1 MYQRI
6 IFVVVF
12 CSVTLLLA
20 GCNGAQ
26 ESEEQAYI
34 IAIGLDKNTE
44 NQFQITYQLS
54 LPKPEGGKG
63 DAGKNSAIITNTA
76 VNLAESLNL
85 LNSMI
90 ALSPKLSHVKVI
102 VIGEGLA
109 RAGVTSIV
117 APFMR
122 YREFRGSMFV
132 LVARGSA
139 KLFLE
144 NNQPIFNISPSKY
157 FELMLGSSADS
168 GYYLRTS
175 FHQFYQR
182 LKSQSGQPYVTLVA
196 VNPQSGQGEISSEKV
211 AGEKNNGYQAGDIP
225 RQGGNTVDFAGTAIF
240 SGDKM
245 VGILSTTETRILAML
260 LGEEYSGFLP
270 VEDPLDAKYFVNM
283 NLHLGAKPKI
293 KVVLQDGQPVIT
305 IHILL
310 EGEFSNIP
318 SGIHYEEQSYLAL
331 LEAQVN
337 KIYEQQMRNLI
348 TRTQI
353 LQADVVGF
361 GYYLHPAFRTN
372 QEYEDYQ
379 WNKKYSTAAV
389 NITITTKI
397 RRTGL
402 MLKTLPTK

>member
-6 IFVVVF
+6 ICVVAF
-12 CSVTLLLA
+12 CSVVLLLA

-34 IAIGLDKNTE
+34 IALGLDKSGE
-44 NQFQITYQLS
+44 NQIQITYQLS
-54 LPKPEGGKG
+54 VPKPEGGKSEE
-63 DAGKNSAIITNTA
+63 GKNAVIISNTA

-102 VIGEGLA
+102 VIGEELA
-109 RAGVTSIV
+109 RAGVTTIV

-157 FELMLGSSADS
+157 FELMLGSFVDS

-182 LKSQSGQPYVTLVA
+182 LKSPSGQAYVTLVS
-196 VNPQSGQGEISSEKV
+196 VNPRSGQGKISSEKV

-225 RQGGNTVDFAGTAIF
+225 RQGGNAVDFAGTAIF

-245 VGILSTTETRILAML
+245 VGTLSTTETRILAML
-260 LGEEYSGFLP
+260 LGEEYRGFLA

-283 NLHLGAKPKI
+283 NLHLGEKPKI
-293 KVVLQDGQPVIT
+293 KVVLQDGKPVIT

-310 EGEFSNIP
+310 EGDFSNIP
-318 SGIHYEEQSYLAL
+318 SGIHYEEQSYLKL
-331 LEAQVN
+331 LEVQVN
-337 KIYEQQMRNLI
+337 KIYEQQMRNVI
-348 TRTQI
+348 THTQI

-361 GYYLHPAFRTN
+361 GYYLQTAFQTN

-379 WNKKYSTAAV
+379 WNKKYPTAEV
-389 NITITTKI
+389 NIEIATKI

>member
-6 IFVVVF
+6 IFIVLC
-12 CSVTLLLA
+12 CSMALLLS

-34 IAIGLDKNTE
+34 IALGLDKGVE
-44 NQFQITYQLS
+44 SQIEITYQLS

-63 DAGKNSAIITNTA
+63 EEGKNSAIITNTA

-102 VIGEGLA
+102 VIGEELA
-109 RAGVTSIV
+109 RTGVMTIV

-122 YREFRGSMFV
+122 HREFRGSMFV
-132 LVARGSA
+132 LVACGSA

-144 NNQPIFNISPSKY
+144 KNQPIFNISPSKY
-157 FELMLGSSADS
+157 FELMLGSSVDS

-182 LKSQSGQPYVTLVA
+182 LKSHSGQPYVTLVG
-196 VNPQSGQGEISSEKV
+196 VNPRSGQGEFSSKKV

-225 RQGGNTVDFAGTAIF
+225 RQGGNAVEFAGTAIF

-245 VGILSTTETRILAML
+245 VGILSTTETRLLAML
-260 LGEEYSGFLP
+260 LGEEYRGFLS
-270 VEDPLDAKYFVNM
+270 VEDPLDANYFVNM
-283 NLHLGAKPKI
+283 NLHLGEKPKI
-293 KVVLQDGQPVIT
+293 KVVLQEGEPVIR
-305 IHILL
+305 IQILL
-310 EGEFSNIP
+310 EGDFSNIP
-318 SGIHYEEQSYLAL
+318 SGIHYEEQSYLTL

-361 GYYLHPAFRTN
+361 GYYLHPAFQTN
-372 QEYEDYQ
+372 QEYEKYQ
-379 WNKKYSTAAV
+379 WHKKYPTAKV
-389 NITITTKI
+389 DIQITTKI

-402 MLKTLPTK
+402 MLKTRIAE